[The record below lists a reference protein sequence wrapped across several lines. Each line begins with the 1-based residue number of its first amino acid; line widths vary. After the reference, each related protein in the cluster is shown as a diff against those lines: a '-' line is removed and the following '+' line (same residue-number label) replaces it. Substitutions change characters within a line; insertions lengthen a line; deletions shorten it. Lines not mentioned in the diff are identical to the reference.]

1 MPASATGLGHYKA
14 RQVRHGL
21 AVVKVRCCQG
31 QLGRKGPPHP
41 LQFPGMPA
49 SLAAPWRGLLHISTS
64 LTRANRLPSP
74 PGCLRG
80 N

>member
-41 LQFPGMPA
+41 LQFRYA
-49 SLAAPWRGLLHISTS
+49 SFPRCTMAGALTYLHLLDS
-64 LTRANRLPSP
+64 
-74 PGCLRG
+74 GQ
-80 N
+80 